1 MNKITFMFP
10 GQGAQY
16 VGMGKELAAIFP
28 EAQNVFE
35 IADKALGYSISQ
47 LCFEG
52 PADQLMLT
60 KITQPAILATSIAI
74 MEIIKNKGIKADYAA
89 GLSLGE
95 YSALVYS
102 GVLNFQDA
110 LMTVEKRGQFM
121 QEAVPEGVGLMAAL
135 IGIEREKAIQLCQD
149 FSSYGIIEPANF
161 NCPGQIVI
169 GGEKDAV
176 ERAIASSK
184 EYGAKKAV
192 ILPVSAPFHTSML
205 NPAALKLKTVLDHV
219 QFFAP
224 SIPVVCNVD
233 ASIPSSFPEYK
244 ENLIKQ
250 VSSSVMWEDTIR
262 HLMTLGCDTFIEIG
276 PGSTLC
282 GFVKKIDKSL
292 CFMNIED
299 AASLEKALEKLE
311 DR

>member
-1 MNKITFMFP
+1 MSKIAFMFP

-149 FSSYGIIEPANF
+149 FLSYGIIEPANF

-169 GGEKDAV
+169 GGEKDAI

-205 NPAALKLKTVLDHV
+205 NPAALKLKNVLDHV

-244 ENLIKQ
+244 ENLIRQ